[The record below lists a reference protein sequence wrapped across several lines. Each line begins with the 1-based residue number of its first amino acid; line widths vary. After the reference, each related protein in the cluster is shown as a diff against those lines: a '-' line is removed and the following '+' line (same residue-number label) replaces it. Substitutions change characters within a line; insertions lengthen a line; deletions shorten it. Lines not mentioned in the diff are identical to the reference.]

1 MREKERGSKAVW
13 NISENLSVMVPWPVP
28 EWHQVVQKCSHC
40 QYDCQQVVH
49 KLSQICHQTI
59 TKLSLGRLK
68 VAPQKFQSSPQV
80 FLMYSP
86 SSPQQIPISISPGSP
101 QLVTKWSPYNLQVV
115 PRSPKVKTSPNWCPD
130 ILSKAKQS
138 SFSLRQEKRK
148 THSDWGKKK
157 EKLILIEAR
166 KKEKLT
172 LIEATKKDKLILIEA
187 RKKTCSDW
195 GKKKRKAH
203 SDSVN
208 WWKTCAP
215 KRPVQC
221 PTAGTDACKK
231 RKIRNLRR

>member
-28 EWHQVVQKCSHC
+28 EWHQVVQKCSHS

-157 EKLILIEAR
+157 RQTNSDWGKEKNLLWLRQEKKKNSLWLRQQKKTNLFWLRQEKKLILIEAR
-166 KKEKLT
+166 KKEKL
-172 LIEATKKDKLILIEA
+172 IL
-187 RKKTCSDW
+187 
-195 GKKKRKAH
+195 
-203 SDSVN
+203 
-208 WWKTCAP
+208 
-215 KRPVQC
+215 
-221 PTAGTDACKK
+221 TA
-231 RKIRNLRR
+231 